1 MSSSLT
7 ICDPDDIA
15 KTVGK
20 LRMQKVQVNSIS
32 LAASLYILEHVCKS
46 TGGVHYLA
54 YDQQHL
60 ASLLKRFLVPV
71 STQAGELSCDA
82 ATKIPVGF
90 PKQVIT
96 DTPTTCAC
104 HGTTKYIHYYC
115 PKC

>member
-1 MSSSLT
+1 
-7 ICDPDDIA
+7 
-15 KTVGK
+15 
-20 LRMQKVQVNSIS
+20 
-32 LAASLYILEHVCKS
+32 
-46 TGGVHYLA
+46 
-54 YDQQHL
+54 
-60 ASLLKRFLVPV
+60 V